1 MAEIS
6 TYNTGLDT
14 PEYQIAKY
22 SYSNLTDEILDNLF
36 KNSSNAGARLRQPMI
51 SSESFVVGAF
61 DIGWEGY
68 SFDDVDNIV
77 STGHL
82 LKLIN
87 DKINSIAGDGS
98 ESISE
103 HANKKATT
111 TVLGHTYITDSA
123 VLTSV
128 TEANRSYTAA
138 SVKALDALHTTIA
151 SEYKQYISDTVLGGE
166 VTENSLDT
174 IKELSEWI
182 VSHGKEA
189 ADLISQFNTHEKL
202 QGSLTSLGHA
212 YLAQTKDEWDS
223 IKHQTEKAKLTAVS
237 AYTFF
242 TYTTESHEFMLNSA
256 NSYAEEVARQVA
268 SSAQNNAYAYAG
280 QVADKARQDAYA
292 YAGQVASTTQNNAYA
307 YAVEVASAAQTY
319 ASAYAAQVAL
329 AAQTYATGYAVDIT
343 NKARQDA
350 YSYAD
355 TVANKIVEVA
365 LSWQII

>member
-68 SFDDVDNIV
+68 SFDDVDNII

-87 DKINSIAGDGS
+87 DKIEKISSGSQGSLDGH
-98 ESISE
+98 IS
-103 HANKKATT
+103 KKATT
-111 TVLGHTYITDSA
+111 TELGHTYITDSA

-182 VSHGKEA
+182 TSHGEQA
-189 ADLISQFNTHEKL
+189 SDLILHFNTHEKL
-202 QGSLTSLGHA
+202 QATETVLGHA
-212 YLAQTKDEWDS
+212 YLAQTEDEWDI
-223 IKHQTEKAKLTAVS
+223 IKYQTEKAKLTAVS
-237 AYTFF
+237 AYTFY
-242 TYTTESHEFMLNSA
+242 TYTVDSHNIILNSA
-256 NSYAEEVARQVA
+256 NSYAEEVA
-268 SSAQNNAYAYAG
+268 NN
-280 QVADKARQDAYA
+280 ARQDAYA
-292 YAGQVASTTQNNAYA
+292 YTEEVATNVQYNAYTYTNEVVSAAQTSA
-307 YAVEVASAAQTY
+307 YSYAEEVASAAQTY
-319 ASAYAAQVAL
+319 AI
-329 AAQTYATGYAVDIT
+329 GYAYEYTD
-343 NKARQDA
+343 KARQDA

>member
-22 SYSNLTDEILDNLF
+22 SYSNLTDEILDKLF

-51 SSESFVVGAF
+51 SSENFIVGAF

-87 DKINSIAGDGS
+87 DKIEAVSGDGS

-123 VLTSV
+123 ILTSV
-128 TEANRSYTAA
+128 TEANRSCTAA
-138 SVKALDALHTTIA
+138 SVNALDALHTTIA
-151 SEYKQYISDTVLGGE
+151 SEYKQYISNTVLGGE

-182 VSHGKEA
+182 ISHGKEA
-189 ADLISQFNTHEKL
+189 ANLISQFNTHEKL
-202 QGSLTSLGHA
+202 QGSSTSLGHV
-212 YLAQTKDEWDS
+212 YLAQTEDEWDS
-223 IKHQTEKAKLTAVS
+223 IKYQTEKAKLTAVS

-242 TYTTESHEFMLNSA
+242 TYTSELHEIILNGA
-256 NSYAEEVARQVA
+256 NSYAEEVA
-268 SSAQNNAYAYAG
+268 N
-280 QVADKARQDAYA
+280 KARQDAY
-292 YAGQVASTTQNNAYA
+292 SYA
-307 YAVEVASAAQTY
+307 YQAAYEVRQDAYGYAEEVA
-319 ASAYAAQVAL
+319 
-329 AAQTYATGYAVDIT
+329 
-343 NKARQDA
+343 NKARQDAYSYAYQAAYEVRQAA